1 MAYINEINTDDLNYF
16 RNRIINRMRELNINS
31 TRALAEK
38 IVDTGIVT
46 QTRPSGA
53 IRTLKASTIDKTI
66 QKHLSDQCGSNR
78 LPDTLTAKHVQA
90 YAYVLD
96 CSVDYILGNT
106 TATSK
111 DKN

>member
-53 IRTLKASTIDKTI
+53 IRTLKAITGTFAPS
-66 QKHLSDQCGSNR
+66 
-78 LPDTLTAKHVQA
+78 
-90 YAYVLD
+90 
-96 CSVDYILGNT
+96 
-106 TATSK
+106 
-111 DKN
+111 